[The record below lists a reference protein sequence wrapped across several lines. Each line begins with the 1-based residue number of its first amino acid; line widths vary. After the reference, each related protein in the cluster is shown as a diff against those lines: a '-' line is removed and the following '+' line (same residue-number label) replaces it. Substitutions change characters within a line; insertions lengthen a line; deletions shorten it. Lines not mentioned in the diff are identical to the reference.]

1 MQHKNIKFLK
11 ESNRDTESPYI
22 MYRDADNLYA
32 WSLSQTLPVGGFEWK
47 KNTSKFNKNLIK
59 DYNGDSDIKYI
70 LELDVE
76 CPKRLYN
83 LHNDLPFLPEKIDIK
98 KFYKLVCNLHN

>member
-1 MQHKNIKFLK
+1 MH
-11 ESNRDTESPYI
+11 S
-22 MYRDADNLYA
+22 
-32 WSLSQTLPVGGFEWK
+32 GFELK
-47 KNTSKFNKNLIK
+47 KIRLNSTNE
-59 DYNGDSDIKYI
+59 DSDIEYI

-83 LHNDLPFLPEKIDIK
+83 LHNDLPFLLEKIQIK